1 MDIGKRFDQVAN
13 RYDTPDKFERS
24 KEFVEKL
31 LKTVPVDKSWKL
43 MDIGAGTGTVDI
55 LLSPFVKEI
64 YAYDLSEGMLNVFR
78 EKIQKNRVDNI
89 HIFKKDIFS
98 EKVDEKDFDLVFTS
112 MTLHHIQDTEET
124 VEKLILFLKPNG
136 YLVIVDLEK
145 EDGSF
150 HSDNTD
156 VKHSGFEK
164 DYIKELF
171 EKAGLKDVSVET
183 VYSIE
188 KEREGK
194 IRKYPVFMAVGKKV
208 T

>member
-89 HIFKKDIFS
+89 YIFKKDIFS

-124 VEKLILFLKPNG
+124 VEKLISFLKPNG

-156 VKHSGFEK
+156 VKHFGFEK